1 MCIWNS
7 SERDG
12 ENSMKI
18 PNVVVN
24 GWSVVIMSL
33 QDNLKVSEKVE
44 LFKNLSNQYLVL
56 AHAIEALEPDT
67 ITREMIN
74 NFTEKYDG
82 FQTQGLFEDIFRKYK
97 VHVIKLFD
105 GRVLPLQL
113 NGARYKET

>member
-44 LFKNLSNQYLVL
+44 LFKNLINQYLVL
-56 AHAIEALEPDT
+56 AHAIGALEPDT
-67 ITREMIN
+67 ITREMMR

-82 FQTQGLFEDIFRKYK
+82 FQTQGLFEDIFRK
-97 VHVIKLFD
+97 
-105 GRVLPLQL
+105 
-113 NGARYKET
+113 